1 MANQEMEIK
10 MVNYELDEH
19 IRNLI
24 SQGKIQSGSYC
35 IAKNGEVVSCN
46 AIGNMDLGN
55 GNYKQVRLDSIFE
68 TQSITKLITAVAILI
83 LQERGQLS
91 LHDRVGSYIK
101 EFNREP
107 FAEITIMHLL
117 THTSGLVAIEGSLAG
132 EDLEWQSHVD
142 KNDVAN
148 SWIPAVLEKGLSD
161 KPGSSWKYSMA
172 GFCLL
177 GEVIARVTGER
188 AEDFIRREILNP
200 CEMSETHW
208 KREITDEWAKRY
220 QVRTEKHRKQYARAQ
235 VEGKSAWI
243 DYCTIW
249 DEIPETAGGL
259 MSTVQDL
266 IQFGIMLAAGGVY
279 KGKRILQEDSF
290 RFLEE
295 NQLKEG
301 TRDYCWDHG
310 GSRIAYGAGC
320 PVYNPEFERDMKV
333 SERTFYH
340 EGTGTCVLMVNRK
353 DALAAVW
360 NVPFRKEDEWYA
372 EAVKDTASII
382 WKNNISKT

>member
-1 MANQEMEIK
+1 
-10 MVNYELDEH
+10 MVNHELDTH
-19 IRNLI
+19 IRTLI
-24 SQGKIQSGSYC
+24 RQGKIQSGSYC
-35 IAKNGEVVSCN
+35 IAKYGKVVSCN

-55 GNYKQVRLDSIFE
+55 GISKPVRLDTIFE
-68 TQSITKLITAVAILI
+68 IQSITKMMTAIAILI
-83 LQERGQLS
+83 LQERGCLS
-91 LHDRVGSYIK
+91 LDDKAGDYIA
-101 EFNREP
+101 EFNRQP
-107 FAEITIMHLL
+107 FAEITILHLL

-132 EDLEWQSHVD
+132 RDLEWQSHVD
-142 KNDVAN
+142 EKDVVG

-188 AEDFIRREILNP
+188 AEDFIRREILIP

-220 QVRTEKHRKQYARAQ
+220 QVRTEKHREQYAKAQ
-235 VEGKSAWI
+235 AEGKSAWI
-243 DYCTIW
+243 DYCTRW
-249 DEIPETAGGL
+249 SEIPETAGGL

-266 IQFGIMLAAGGVY
+266 VSFGIMLSEGGIY

-301 TRDYCWDHG
+301 IRDFCWDHG
-310 GSRIAYGAGC
+310 GSRISYGAGC
-320 PVYNPEFERDMKV
+320 PVYHPEFEQEMKV

-340 EGTGTCVLMVNRK
+340 EGTGTCVLMVNRR

-360 NVPFRKEDEWYA
+360 NVPFQREDEWYA
-372 EAVKDTASII
+372 EAVKETASII
-382 WKNNISKT
+382 WRFYAY